1 MDKDCMRCAYGTKV
15 DSDRIYCMF
24 SSCPYTK
31 QADPFGELAM
41 KERHS
46 KKKGGNTNG
55 NKDTRH
61 TPNRRSP
68 SV

>member
-1 MDKDCMRCAYGTKV
+1 MDKDCNRCSYGTKV
-15 DSDRIYCMF
+15 DSEKIYCMF
-24 SSCPYTK
+24 AICPYINNP
-31 QADPFGELAM
+31 DPFGELAM

-55 NKDTRH
+55 NKNTRH
-61 TPNRRSP
+61 TPNRGSP